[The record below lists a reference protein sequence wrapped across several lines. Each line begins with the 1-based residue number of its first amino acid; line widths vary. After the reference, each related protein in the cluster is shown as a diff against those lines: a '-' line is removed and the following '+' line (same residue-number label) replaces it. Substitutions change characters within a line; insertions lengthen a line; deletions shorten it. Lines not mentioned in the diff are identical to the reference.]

1 MTRKVYIV
9 AAKRAAIGSFCGSLS
24 SMPAYDIASQVMRK
38 TMEKAA
44 IKPEWLDEA
53 IVGNVLT
60 AGQGQSPGR
69 NAALKA
75 GIPEEVP
82 AYTLNMLCGSGM
94 KTIMDAASHIKAGDA
109 EMVMAAGME
118 NMSAAP
124 FLMPSKVRQGVKM
137 GGMMMED
144 SMLLDGLTDS
154 VHHIH
159 MGVTA
164 ENIAEKHSLSRQE
177 QDAFALASQQKAA
190 AAQEQG
196 KFRDEI
202 VPVVLET
209 RKGPVT
215 FDSDEYIK
223 PFTTLEDIERLKPA
237 FKKEGGTVTAAN
249 ASGLNDSACAVIVAS
264 EEAVEKYGLKP
275 IAEIVGYG
283 QAGVDPKVMGLG
295 PVPAI
300 SKALKKAGKRLQ
312 DMELIEL
319 NEAFAAQ
326 SLGVLRELAAEHDCT
341 IEEIM
346 EHTNVNGGAIALG
359 HPLGASGG
367 RIVVSLIHEMK
378 RRGNQFGLASLCIG
392 GGMGVAIVIKNV

>member
-9 AAKRAAIGSFCGSLS
+9 AAKRAAIGNFCGSLS

-44 IKPEWLDEA
+44 IKPQWLDEA

-69 NAALKA
+69 NAALRA
-75 GIPEEVP
+75 GIPDEVP

-118 NMSAAP
+118 NMSSAP

-164 ENIAEKHSLSRQE
+164 ENIAEKHSISRQE

-275 IAEIVGYG
+275 IAEIVGYA

-326 SLGVLRELAAEHDCT
+326 SLGVLRELAAEHDCA
-341 IEEIM
+341 IEKIM

>member
-9 AAKRAAIGSFCGSLS
+9 AAKRAAIGNFCGSLS

-69 NAALKA
+69 NAALRA
-75 GIPEEVP
+75 GIPDEVP

-118 NMSAAP
+118 NMSSAP

-164 ENIAEKHSLSRQE
+164 ENIAEKHSISRQE

-275 IAEIVGYG
+275 IAEIVGYA

-326 SLGVLRELAAEHDCT
+326 SLGVLRELAAEHDTT